1 MAIPKNELAP
11 AQPVGDTH
19 VVKHYGQYCPIA
31 RTSELLAERWTPIII
46 RNLLTGCLTFGE
58 LLDGAPG
65 ISKALLAQR
74 LGLLERH
81 GIVATQPSASGRGRR
96 YDLTEK
102 GRELKA
108 ITDAM
113 GWWGA
118 RWLELQ
124 AHDMDAAY
132 VLWATCRLVELD
144 KLPSDGLVI
153 RIELADRPKDH
164 FWMLLR
170 RPQSEIC
177 STHPGQ
183 PEDLLVQ
190 TDSATLA
197 RWHLRHISYEEAA
210 RSGRLRIEGPSSR
223 VKAFIGCI
231 RASPFAAVKAAF
243 VEQEGGQMDRLDPSL
258 RATNADS

>member
-1 MAIPKNELAP
+1 M
-11 AQPVGDTH
+11 
-19 VVKHYGQYCPIA
+19 
-31 RTSELLAERWTPIII
+31 
-46 RNLLTGCLTFGE
+46 
-58 LLDGAPG
+58 
-65 ISKALLAQR
+65 
-74 LGLLERH
+74 
-81 GIVATQPSASGRGRR
+81 ATQPSASGRGRR

-170 RPQSEIC
+170 RPQPEIC
-177 STHPGQ
+177 STYPGQ
-183 PEDLLVQ
+183 IEDLLVQ

-197 RWHLRHISYEEAA
+197 RWHLRHISYRTRAA
-210 RSGRLRIEGPSSR
+210 IPVCGTNLALLSARFTRAWNCWPSSSPTWRPVKSSFSLCPPSDGHLSTRETSVERNVDKLVDITPSGRRHRLL
-223 VKAFIGCI
+223 AF
-231 RASPFAAVKAAF
+231 APDA
-243 VEQEGGQMDRLDPSL
+243 
-258 RATNADS
+258 